1 MEGGKVGGGRG
12 QLTAD
17 NRALLSSPL
26 PLYQNEVKYSAFD
39 MEMIFHFDANK
50 THFHEKSCA
59 FGLILKV
66 KVFVTLVGSCQP
78 VNGQHFN

>member
-1 MEGGKVGGGRG
+1 MGGGRG

-17 NRALLSSPL
+17 NRPLPSSPL

-39 MEMIFHFDANK
+39 MEMISHFHANK
-50 THFHEKSCA
+50 THFHERSCA

-66 KVFVTLVGSCQP
+66 RVFVTPVGSCQP
-78 VNGQHFN
+78 VNGQNVN